1 MRAETLLRKLR
12 LQEAL
17 SEDELNA
24 YLKKIGSDG
33 LLPPMEIPSLLEL
46 MMQRTEHLSIED
58 IKAVSSLLGGNRPS
72 ADKAGRIDEDHAMR
86 GIVSRLMK

>member
-24 YLKKIGSDG
+24 YLKKLKSDG
-33 LLPPMEIPSLLEL
+33 SLPPCEIPILLEL
-46 MMQRTEHLSIED
+46 MMQRTENLSIED
-58 IKAVSSLLGGNRPS
+58 IKAVSGLVGGNHPS
-72 ADKAGRIDEDHAMR
+72 AKKAGRMDEEHAMR
-86 GIVSRLMK
+86 AIVSKLTK